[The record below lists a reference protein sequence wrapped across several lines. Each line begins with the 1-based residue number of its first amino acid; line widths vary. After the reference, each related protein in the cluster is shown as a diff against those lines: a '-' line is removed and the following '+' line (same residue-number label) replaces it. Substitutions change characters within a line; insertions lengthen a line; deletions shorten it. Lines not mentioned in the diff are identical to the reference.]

1 MITIS
6 PHATNFLEK
15 IDSSAPA
22 LALIN
27 YLINN
32 LTSDVE
38 IHFTGSA
45 NGSDLRVRAFRITMS
60 GIKEGRNIFTMYWRP
75 TKNNFLCR
83 ILSDIDVVV
92 GGCVSDVRRVNESVP
107 LPVEFSLSPTASSND
122 EPAGPWLVNE
132 IESKVKKF
140 VAFC

>member
-6 PHATNFLEK
+6 SHTTKFLEG
-15 IDSSAPA
+15 IDNSTSA
-22 LALIN
+22 LALIS
-27 YLINN
+27 YIINN
-32 LTSDVE
+32 LNPDVE
-38 IHFTGSA
+38 VHFTGGQ
-45 NGSDLRVRAFRITMS
+45 NGADLRVRAFRTTIS
-60 GIKEGRNIFTMYWRP
+60 GVKEDRNIFTMYWRP
-75 TKNNFLCR
+75 TKNSFLCR

-92 GGCVSDVRRVNESVP
+92 GGCVSDVRRASESEP
-107 LPVEFSLSPTASSND
+107 LPVEFSLSPTASSNN

>member
-6 PHATNFLEK
+6 PHTTNFLEK

-45 NGSDLRVRAFRITMS
+45 NGADLRVRAFRVPSS
-60 GIKEGRNIFTMYWRP
+60 GIKERNVFTMYWQP
-75 TKNNFLCR
+75 SKSSFICR
-83 ILSDIDVVV
+83 TLSDVLEE
-92 GGCVSDVRRVNESVP
+92 GCVSNVRRVNDP
-107 LPVEFSLSPTASSND
+107 LPVEFNLNQNISYNNQLVGS
-122 EPAGPWLVNE
+122 WLVKT
-132 IESKVKKF
+132 IESKVKEF
-140 VAFC
+140 VENC